1 MLTLDK
7 TRPYGEIAGYFENDD
22 PMFGAVQSQ
31 DGFLFDAQDNLV
43 EKALTPADRK
53 RMEELVARNDALD
66 AARARFM
73 EIAPNTDPAQLA
85 KIISVES
92 LNKTDDDDEVDL
104 VAWAYGRKAYNYGK
118 VAKAFRDR
126 FSQSPVNKK
135 QGLEILAEHGL
146 IPPPPGA
153 GTIPSQQ

>member
-7 TRPYGEIAGYFENDD
+7 TRDYGRVSGHIEHDD
-22 PMFGAVQSQ
+22 PMHGAVATQ
-31 DGFLFDAQDNLV
+31 DGFLFDAYDNLI
-43 EKALTPADRK
+43 EKALTDADRK
-53 RMEELVARNDALD
+53 RLEEIVARNDALE
-66 AARARFM
+66 AARARFL
-73 EIAPNTDPAQLA
+73 EIAPNTDPEQLA

-92 LNKTDDDDEVDL
+92 LNKPSDDGEVDL
-104 VAWAYGRKAYNYGK
+104 VAWAYGTKTYNYAK

-126 FSQSPVNKK
+126 FSQSPTNKR

-146 IPPPPGA
+146 IPPIGGT

>member
-7 TRPYGEIAGYFENDD
+7 TRPFGEIAGHFENDD
-22 PMFGAVQSQ
+22 PMFGAVASQ
-31 DGFLFDAQDNLV
+31 DGFLFDGYGKLIEA
-43 EKALTPADRK
+43 ALTPADRK
-53 RMEELVARNDALD
+53 RLEELVARNDALD

-73 EIAPNTDPAQLA
+73 EIAPNTDPDQLA

-92 LNKTDDDDEVDL
+92 LNKSSDDDEVDL
-104 VAWAYGRKAYNYGK
+104 VEWAYGRKAYNYGK

-146 IPPPPGA
+146 IPPMSGA